1 MMAKRQGSRK
11 KKERMSLTR
20 LMAAAKSNRAKC
32 VFVATLGTALLVVQF
47 CAAIAPE
54 RFDLKVGAIA
64 FKTITASKDVV
75 DETTTA
81 RRREEAA
88 RQVDPSYHPR
98 DGVTETVMAD
108 LRSVFEE
115 LSKVQQYGQTLVTN
129 DDSPQEGSNA
139 TARRYSQGELDYA
152 RSMLTTITL
161 ADYQLIT
168 LLQVSSEKLE
178 QAYNDVSAAVRNTLN
193 TTIREGQ
200 INESISNILQI
211 VGYKTDTSL
220 LQNVVSPLL
229 RRVIQ
234 PNMVIDQEATA
245 IAQENARQAVE
256 PVMYNQGQNIVV
268 AGERVSANQL
278 EMLRALGLLDDN
290 SVDVPMYLGAAL
302 LIMAVMLLTLILL
315 TLMNTTLIRESR
327 KITVFMLI
335 MNLTLAICIVFVKA
349 MLVNVYLSPVIL
361 GALLLTGLLGP
372 LAGIAGNIALS
383 VIVSAFSAG
392 GSTEYSVVMIHLL
405 LSNVVGGTV
414 AVMALRGK
422 PHRAQALLC
431 GIYAALSNLAVMT
444 AVGLMTN
451 NDLQTVFVNALWSM
465 GGAVIAALLCMGFQP
480 LFEAAFNL
488 ATPSKL
494 MELAN
499 PNQPLLRRLL
509 LEAPGTYHH
518 SIIVAN
524 LSEAAAEAIGA
535 NPLLARVGSYFHD
548 VGKLKRP
555 LYFKENQMGD
565 NPHDHTDPYVSSA
578 IVTAHAR
585 DGLMMA
591 QKYRLPLEIEK
602 IIMEHHGDTPVMY
615 FYHKALQQAGGS
627 SVDIKDFRYDGTRP
641 TIKESAIVMLADTI
655 EAAVRSMPDPT
666 PQRIEAFIEQLVRG
680 KLEDGQLS
688 DSPLTLRDIDKIC
701 EAFTTV
707 LIGVFHERIEYPTV
721 DIQKKEPPAPALL
734 TEAEAAPA
742 VPAQPEVPPESSDA
756 SGMPA
761 AAEGAGETAGET
773 AGEDAGED
781 STQDAG
787 ETKSLE
793 E

>member
-1 MMAKRQGSRK
+1 MMAKRQKSRK
-11 KKERMSLTR
+11 NRERISLKGV
-20 LMAAAKSNRAKC
+20 LAAVRTERAKC
-32 VFVATLGTALLVVQF
+32 AFVAILGTVLLAVLF
-47 CAAIAPE
+47 GAAIAPE
-54 RFDLKVGAIA
+54 RYNLKVGSIA
-64 FKTITASKDVV
+64 FKTITASKDVL

-88 RQVDPSYHPR
+88 KQVEPSYHPK
-98 DGVTETVMAD
+98 DGVTDTVMSD
-108 LRSVFEE
+108 LRTVFEE
-115 LSKVQQYGQTLVTN
+115 LRRVQQYGQTLVSDTPQPTEEDTN
-129 DDSPQEGSNA
+129 
-139 TARRYSQGELDYA
+139 TASRHYTQGELDYA
-152 RSMLTTITL
+152 RDMLTTITL
-161 ADYQLIT
+161 SDYQVAT
-168 LLQVSSEKLE
+168 LLQTTADELE
-178 QAYNDVSAAVRNTLN
+178 QAYNDVSAAVRNTMN
-193 TTIREGQ
+193 TTVREGQ

-220 LQNVVSPLL
+220 LQNVISPVL

-245 IAQENARQAVE
+245 IAQENARKAVE

-278 EMLRALGLLDDN
+278 EMLRTLGLLDDN
-290 SVDVPMYLGAAL
+290 SVDVPMYFGATL
-302 LIMAVMLLTLILL
+302 LIVAVMLLTLVLL
-315 TLMNTTLIRESR
+315 TLMNNSLMRDFR
-327 KITVFMLI
+327 KMVVFMLI
-335 MNLTLAICIVFVKA
+335 LNLTLAISIVFVKV
-349 MLVNVYLSPVIL
+349 MQVNVYLSPVIL

-372 LAGIAGNIALS
+372 LAGIAGNLALS
-383 VIVSAFSAG
+383 VIISALSAG
-392 GSTEYSVVMIHLL
+392 GNNEYSAVMIHML

-422 PHRAQALLC
+422 SHRAQALLC
-431 GIYAALSNLAVMT
+431 GIYAALSSLVVMT

-451 NDLQTVFVNALWSM
+451 NDAQAVFTNALWSM

-480 LFEAAFNL
+480 LLEIIFNL

-509 LEAPGTYHH
+509 IEAPGTYHH

-585 DGLMMA
+585 DGLQMA
-591 QKYRLPLEIEK
+591 KKYRLPVEIEK

-615 FYHKALQQAGGS
+615 FYHKALQQAGGNP
-627 SVDIKDFRYDGTRP
+627 VDILDFRYDGTRP
-641 TIKESAIVMLADTI
+641 SMKESAIVMLADTI

-666 PQRIEAFIEQLVRG
+666 PQRIEEFIEQLVRG

-688 DSPLTLRDIDKIC
+688 DSPLTLRDIDKVC
-701 EAFTTV
+701 DAFTTV
-707 LIGVFHERIEYPTV
+707 LIGVFHERIEYPAV
-721 DIQKKEPPAPALL
+721 EIQKKEPPEPARLMEAEQTPAPPAEN
-734 TEAEAAPA
+734 EAAEEAAP
-742 VPAQPEVPPESSDA
+742 EKEETPPEIAQEVGKEPDNA
-756 SGMPA
+756 P
-761 AAEGAGETAGET
+761 GEK
-773 AGEDAGED
+773 ED
-781 STQDAG
+781 
-787 ETKSLE
+787 LE

>member
-11 KKERMSLTR
+11 DKERMSLKSV
-20 LMAAAKSNRAKC
+20 LAAVKTERAKC
-32 VFVATLGTALLVVQF
+32 VFVAILGAAALAVLF
-47 CAAIAPE
+47 GIAIAPE
-54 RFDLKVGAIA
+54 RYDLKVGSIA

-75 DETTTA
+75 DEATTA

-88 RQVDPSYHPR
+88 KQVEPSYHPK
-98 DGVTETVMAD
+98 DGVTDTVMND

-115 LSKVQQYGQTLVTN
+115 LRRVQQYGQTLLSGT
-129 DDSPQEGSNA
+129 PEEQEGASPA
-139 TARRYSQGELDYA
+139 SRRYTQGELDYA
-152 RSMLTTITL
+152 RDMLTTITL
-161 ADYQLIT
+161 ADYQVAT
-168 LLQVSSEKLE
+168 LLQTPADELE
-178 QAYNDVSAAVRNTLN
+178 QAYNDVSAAVRNTMN
-193 TTIREGQ
+193 TTVREGQ
-200 INESISNILQI
+200 INESITNILQI
-211 VGYKTDTSL
+211 VGFKTDTSL
-220 LQNVVSPLL
+220 LQNVISPVL

-234 PNMVIDQEATA
+234 PNMVIDQESTA
-245 IAQENARQAVE
+245 IAQENARKAVE

-278 EMLRALGLLDDN
+278 EMLRTLGLLDDN

-302 LIMAVMLLTLILL
+302 LIVAIILL
-315 TLMNTTLIRESR
+315 TLVLLALMNNSLMHDYR
-327 KITVFMLI
+327 KMVVFMLI
-335 MNLTLAICIVFVKA
+335 LNLTLAICIIVVKV
-349 MLVNVYLSPVIL
+349 MKVNVYLSPVVL

-372 LAGIAGNIALS
+372 LAGIAGNLALS
-383 VIVSAFSAG
+383 VIVSALSAG
-392 GSTEYSVVMIHLL
+392 GNNEYGAIMIHLL

-422 PHRAQALLC
+422 SHRAQALLC
-431 GIYAALSNLAVMT
+431 GIYAALVNMAVMI

-451 NDLQTVFVNALWSM
+451 NDLIAVFGNALWSM
-465 GGAVIAALLCMGFQP
+465 GGALIGALLCMGFQP
-480 LFEAAFNL
+480 LFEIVFNL

-591 QKYRLPLEIEK
+591 QKYRLPMEIEK

-615 FYHKALQQAGGS
+615 FYHKALQQAGGN
-627 SVDIKDFRYDGTRP
+627 SVDITDFRYDGTRP
-641 TIKESAIVMLADTI
+641 TMKESAIVMLADTI

-666 PQRIEAFIEQLVRG
+666 PQRIEEFIEQLVRG

-707 LIGVFHERIEYPTV
+707 LIGVFHERIEYPAV
-721 DIQKKEPPAPALL
+721 EMHKEPAEPARL
-734 TEAEAAPA
+734 TEAEQPPVQPVIEAAGEAEILPESGDDTVPQVQA
-742 VPAQPEVPPESSDA
+742 DIGETGNIPAQK
-756 SGMPA
+756 
-761 AAEGAGETAGET
+761 
-773 AGEDAGED
+773 ED
-781 STQDAG
+781 
-787 ETKSLE
+787 LE

>member
-11 KKERMSLTR
+11 DKERMSLKSV
-20 LMAAAKSNRAKC
+20 LAAVKTERAKC
-32 VFVATLGTALLVVQF
+32 VFVAILGAAALAVLF
-47 CAAIAPE
+47 GIAIAPE
-54 RFDLKVGAIA
+54 RYDLKVGSIA

-75 DETTTA
+75 DEATTA

-88 RQVDPSYHPR
+88 KQVEPSYHPK
-98 DGVTETVMAD
+98 DGVTDTVMND

-115 LSKVQQYGQTLVTN
+115 LRRVQQYGQTLLSGT
-129 DDSPQEGSNA
+129 PEEQEGASPA
-139 TARRYSQGELDYA
+139 SRRYTQGELDYA
-152 RSMLTTITL
+152 RDMLTTITL
-161 ADYQLIT
+161 ADYQVAT
-168 LLQVSSEKLE
+168 LLQTPADELE
-178 QAYNDVSAAVRNTLN
+178 QAYNDVSAAVRNTMN
-193 TTIREGQ
+193 TTVREGQ
-200 INESISNILQI
+200 INESITNILQI
-211 VGYKTDTSL
+211 VGFKTDTSL
-220 LQNVVSPLL
+220 LQNVISPVL

-234 PNMVIDQEATA
+234 PNMVIDQESTA
-245 IAQENARQAVE
+245 IAQENARKAVE

-278 EMLRALGLLDDN
+278 EMLRTLGLLDDN

-302 LIMAVMLLTLILL
+302 LIVAVILL
-315 TLMNTTLIRESR
+315 TLVLLALMNNSLMHDYR
-327 KITVFMLI
+327 KMVVFMLI
-335 MNLTLAICIVFVKA
+335 LNLTLAICIIVVKV
-349 MLVNVYLSPVIL
+349 MKVNVYLSPVVL

-372 LAGIAGNIALS
+372 LAGIAGNLALS
-383 VIVSAFSAG
+383 VIVSALSAG
-392 GSTEYSVVMIHLL
+392 GNNEYGAIMIHLL

-422 PHRAQALLC
+422 SHRAQALLC
-431 GIYAALSNLAVMT
+431 GIYAALVNMAVMI

-451 NDLQTVFVNALWSM
+451 NDLIAVFGNALWSM
-465 GGAVIAALLCMGFQP
+465 GGALIGALLCMGFQP
-480 LFEAAFNL
+480 LFEIVFNL

-591 QKYRLPLEIEK
+591 QKYRLPMEIEK

-615 FYHKALQQAGGS
+615 FYHKALQQAGGN
-627 SVDIKDFRYDGTRP
+627 SVDITDFRYDGTRP
-641 TIKESAIVMLADTI
+641 TMKESAIVMLADTI

-666 PQRIEAFIEQLVRG
+666 PQRIEEFIEQLVRG

-707 LIGVFHERIEYPTV
+707 LIGVFHERIEYPAV
-721 DIQKKEPPAPALL
+721 EMHKEPAEPARL
-734 TEAEAAPA
+734 TEAEQPPVQPVIEAAGEAEILPESGDDTVPQVQA
-742 VPAQPEVPPESSDA
+742 DIGETGNIPAQK
-756 SGMPA
+756 
-761 AAEGAGETAGET
+761 
-773 AGEDAGED
+773 ED
-781 STQDAG
+781 
-787 ETKSLE
+787 LE

>member
-1 MMAKRQGSRK
+1 MMAKRQKGRK
-11 KKERMSLTR
+11 NRERISLKGVLAVVRTE
-20 LMAAAKSNRAKC
+20 RAKC
-32 VFVATLGTALLVVQF
+32 AFVAILGTVALAVLF
-47 CAAIAPE
+47 GTAIAPE
-54 RFDLKVGAIA
+54 RYNLKVGTIA

-75 DETTTA
+75 DEATTA

-88 RQVDPSYHPR
+88 KQVEPSYHPK
-98 DGVTETVMAD
+98 DGVTDTVMND

-115 LSKVQQYGQTLVTN
+115 LRRVQQYGQTLVSGTSQTPEG
-129 DDSPQEGSNA
+129 DSN
-139 TARRYSQGELDYA
+139 TASRHYTQGELDYA
-152 RSMLTTITL
+152 REMLTTIVL
-161 ADYQLIT
+161 SDYQVAT
-168 LLQVSSEKLE
+168 LLQATADELE
-178 QAYNDVSAAVRNTLN
+178 QAYNDVSAAVRNTMN
-193 TTIREGQ
+193 ATVREGQ
-200 INESISNILQI
+200 INESINNILQI
-211 VGYKTDTSL
+211 VGFKTDTSL
-220 LQNVVSPLL
+220 LQNVISPVL

-234 PNMVIDQEATA
+234 PNMVIDQESTA
-245 IAQENARQAVE
+245 IAQENARKAVE

-278 EMLRALGLLDDN
+278 EMLRNLGLLDDN
-290 SVDVPMYLGAAL
+290 SVDVPMYFGATL
-302 LIMAVMLLTLILL
+302 LIVAVLLLTLALL
-315 TLMNTTLIRESR
+315 TLMNNSLMRDFR
-327 KITVFMLI
+327 KMMVFMLI
-335 MNLTLAICIVFVKA
+335 LNLTLAICIVFVKV
-349 MLVNVYLSPVIL
+349 MRVNVYLSPVIL

-372 LAGIAGNIALS
+372 LAGIAGNLALS
-383 VIVSAFSAG
+383 VIISALSTG
-392 GSTEYSVVMIHLL
+392 GNNEYSAVMIHLL
-405 LSNVVGGTV
+405 LSSVVGGTV

-422 PHRAQALLC
+422 SHRAQALLC
-431 GIYAALSNLAVMT
+431 GIYAALSSLVVMT

-451 NDLQTVFVNALWSM
+451 NDAQAVFTNALWSM

-480 LFEAAFNL
+480 LLEIIFNL

-509 LEAPGTYHH
+509 IEAPGTYHH

-585 DGLMMA
+585 DGLQMA
-591 QKYRLPLEIEK
+591 KKYRLPVEIEK

-615 FYHKALQQAGGS
+615 FYHKALQQAGGNP
-627 SVDIKDFRYDGTRP
+627 VDIQDFRYDGTRP
-641 TIKESAIVMLADTI
+641 SMKESAIVMLADTI

-666 PQRIEAFIEQLVRG
+666 PQRIEEFIEQLVRG

-701 EAFTTV
+701 DAFTTV
-707 LIGVFHERIEYPTV
+707 LIGVFHERIEYPAV
-721 DIQKKEPPAPALL
+721 EIQKKEPPVPARLM
-734 TEAEAAPA
+734 EAEQTPAP
-742 VPAQPEVPPESSDA
+742 PAQMEASEETSPVKEEVPPEPVQEN
-756 SGMPA
+756 GKE
-761 AAEGAGETAGET
+761 AENAPGEKEN
-773 AGEDAGED
+773 
-781 STQDAG
+781 
-787 ETKSLE
+787 LE

>member
-1 MMAKRQGSRK
+1 MMAKRQKGRK
-11 KKERMSLTR
+11 NRERISLKGV
-20 LMAAAKSNRAKC
+20 LAAVRTERAKC
-32 VFVATLGTALLVVQF
+32 AFVAILGTAALAVLF
-47 CAAIAPE
+47 GLAIAPE
-54 RFDLKVGAIA
+54 RYNLKVGSIA

-75 DETTTA
+75 DEITTA

-88 RQVDPSYHPR
+88 KQVEPSYHPK
-98 DGVTETVMAD
+98 DGVTDTVMND

-115 LSKVQQYGQTLVTN
+115 LRRVQQYGLTLESGTEQPS
-129 DDSPQEGSNA
+129 DDESSA
-139 TARRYSQGELDYA
+139 ASRRYTQGELDYA
-152 RSMLTTITL
+152 RDMLTTITL
-161 ADYQLIT
+161 SDYQVAT
-168 LLQVSSEKLE
+168 LLQTPADELE
-178 QAYNDVSAAVRNTLN
+178 QAYNDVSAAVRNTMN
-193 TTIREGQ
+193 TTVREGQ

-220 LQNVVSPLL
+220 LQNVISPVLH
-229 RRVIQ
+229 RVIQ

-245 IAQENARQAVE
+245 VAQENASKAVE

-278 EMLRALGLLDDN
+278 EMLRTLGLLDDN
-290 SVDVPMYLGAAL
+290 SVDVPMYFGATL
-302 LIMAVMLLTLILL
+302 LIVAVMFLTLVLL
-315 TLMNTTLIRESR
+315 TLMNNSLMREFR
-327 KITVFMLI
+327 KMVVFMLI
-335 MNLTLAICIVFVKA
+335 MNLTLAISIVFVKV
-349 MLVNVYLSPVIL
+349 MQVNVYLSPVIL

-372 LAGIAGNIALS
+372 LAGIAGNLALS
-383 VIVSAFSAG
+383 VIISALTAG
-392 GSTEYSVVMIHLL
+392 GNNVYSAVMIHML
-405 LSNVVGGTV
+405 LSSVVGGTV

-422 PHRAQALLC
+422 SHRAQALLC
-431 GIYAALSNLAVMT
+431 GIYAALASLVVMT

-451 NDLQTVFVNALWSM
+451 NNSQAVFTNALWSM

-480 LFEAAFNL
+480 LLEIVFNL

-509 LEAPGTYHH
+509 IEAPGTYHH

-585 DGLMMA
+585 DGLQMA
-591 QKYRLPLEIEK
+591 KKYRLPMEIEK

-615 FYHKALQQAGGS
+615 FYHKALQQAGGNP
-627 SVDIKDFRYDGTRP
+627 VDIQDFRYDGTRP
-641 TIKESAIVMLADTI
+641 TMKESAIVMLADTI

-666 PQRIEAFIEQLVRG
+666 PQRIEEFIEQLVRG

-701 EAFTTV
+701 DAFTTV
-707 LIGVFHERIEYPTV
+707 LIGVFHERIEYPAV
-721 DIQKKEPPAPALL
+721 EIQKKEPAEPARLM
-734 TEAEAAPA
+734 EAEQT
-742 VPAQPEVPPESSDA
+742 PAQPDENEAV
-756 SGMPA
+756 
-761 AAEGAGETAGET
+761 GETAPEKEEAPLEPVQKNIKEPENAPEEKGN
-773 AGEDAGED
+773 
-781 STQDAG
+781 
-787 ETKSLE
+787 LE

>member
-1 MMAKRQGSRK
+1 MMAKRQKGRK
-11 KKERMSLTR
+11 NRERISLKGV
-20 LMAAAKSNRAKC
+20 LAAVRTERAKC
-32 VFVATLGTALLVVQF
+32 AFVAILGTVALAVLF
-47 CAAIAPE
+47 GAAIAPE
-54 RFDLKVGAIA
+54 RYNLKVGSIA
-64 FKTITASKDVV
+64 FKTITASKDVL

-88 RQVDPSYHPR
+88 KQVEPSYHPK
-98 DGVTETVMAD
+98 DGVTDTVMSD
-108 LRSVFEE
+108 LRTVFEE
-115 LSKVQQYGQTLVTN
+115 LRRVQQYGQTLVSDTTQLPEE
-129 DDSPQEGSNA
+129 DSNVASRHY
-139 TARRYSQGELDYA
+139 TQGELDYA
-152 RSMLTTITL
+152 RDMLTTITL
-161 ADYQLIT
+161 SDYQVAT
-168 LLQVSSEKLE
+168 LLQTSADELE
-178 QAYNDVSAAVRNTLN
+178 QAYNDVSAAVRNTMN
-193 TTIREGQ
+193 TTVREGQ

-220 LQNVVSPLL
+220 LQNVISPVL

-245 IAQENARQAVE
+245 IAQENARKAVE

-278 EMLRALGLLDDN
+278 EMLRTLGLLDDN
-290 SVDVPMYLGAAL
+290 SVDVPMYFGATL
-302 LIMAVMLLTLILL
+302 LIVAVMLLTLVLL
-315 TLMNTTLIRESR
+315 TLMNNSLMQDFR
-327 KITVFMLI
+327 KMVVFMLI
-335 MNLTLAICIVFVKA
+335 LNLTLAISIVFVKV
-349 MLVNVYLSPVIL
+349 MKVNVYLSPVIL

-372 LAGIAGNIALS
+372 LAGIAGNLALS
-383 VIVSAFSAG
+383 VIISALSAG
-392 GSTEYSVVMIHLL
+392 GNNEYSAVMIHML

-422 PHRAQALLC
+422 SHRAQALLC
-431 GIYAALSNLAVMT
+431 GIYAALSSLVVMT

-451 NDLQTVFVNALWSM
+451 NDAQAVFTNALWSM

-480 LFEAAFNL
+480 LLEIVFNL

-509 LEAPGTYHH
+509 IEAPGTYHH

-585 DGLMMA
+585 DGLQMA
-591 QKYRLPLEIEK
+591 KKYRLPVEIEK

-615 FYHKALQQAGGS
+615 FYHKALQQAGGNP
-627 SVDIKDFRYDGTRP
+627 VDILDFRYDGTRP
-641 TIKESAIVMLADTI
+641 SMKESAIVMLADTI

-666 PQRIEAFIEQLVRG
+666 PQRIEEFIEQLVRG

-701 EAFTTV
+701 DAFTTV
-707 LIGVFHERIEYPTV
+707 LIGVFHERIEYPAV
-721 DIQKKEPPAPALL
+721 EIQKKEPPEPARLM
-734 TEAEAAPA
+734 EAEQTPAPPAENEAVEIAAP
-742 VPAQPEVPPESSDA
+742 EKEETPPEIAQEVGKEPDNA
-756 SGMPA
+756 P
-761 AAEGAGETAGET
+761 GEK
-773 AGEDAGED
+773 ED
-781 STQDAG
+781 
-787 ETKSLE
+787 LE

>member
-1 MMAKRQGSRK
+1 MMAKRQKGRK
-11 KKERMSLTR
+11 KGERISLTR
-20 LMAAAKSNRAKC
+20 VLAAVSTNRAKC
-32 VFVATLGTALLVVQF
+32 VFVAILGTAALAVLF
-47 CAAIAPE
+47 GTAIAPE
-54 RFDLKVGAIA
+54 RYNLKVGSIA
-64 FKTITASKDVV
+64 FQTITASKDVV
-75 DETTTA
+75 DEATTN

-88 RQVDPSYHPR
+88 KQVEPSYHPK
-98 DGVTETVMAD
+98 DGVTDTVMND

-115 LSKVQQYGQTLVTN
+115 LRRVQQYGQTLLSDT
-129 DDSPQEGSNA
+129 PQPEEGVST
-139 TARRYSQGELDYA
+139 TARRYTQGELDYA
-152 RSMLTTITL
+152 RDMLTSITL
-161 ADYQLIT
+161 ADYQIAT
-168 LLQVSSEKLE
+168 LLQTPAEKLE
-178 QAYNDVSAAVRNTLN
+178 EAYNDVSAAVRNTMN
-193 TTIREGQ
+193 TTVREGQ
-200 INESISNILQI
+200 VNESIATILQI

-220 LQNVVSPLL
+220 LQNVISPLL

-234 PNMVIDQEATA
+234 PNMVIDEEATA
-245 IAQENARQAVE
+245 IAEENARKAVE

-268 AGERVSANQL
+268 AGERISANQL

-302 LIMAVMLLTLILL
+302 LIVAIMFLTLLL
-315 TLMNTTLIRESR
+315 LALMNGSLMQDVR
-327 KITVFMLI
+327 KMVVFMLI
-335 MNLTLAICIVFVKA
+335 LSLTLAICIVFVKV
-349 MLVNVYLSPVIL
+349 MRVSVYLSPVIL

-372 LAGIAGNIALS
+372 LAGIAGNLALS
-383 VIVSAFSAG
+383 VIVSALSAG
-392 GSTEYSVVMIHLL
+392 GNNEYGAIMIHML

-422 PHRAQALLC
+422 SHRAQALLC
-431 GIYAALSNLAVMT
+431 GIYAALSSLVVMM

-451 NDLQTVFVNALWSM
+451 NDSQAVFINALWSM

-480 LFEAAFNL
+480 LLEIVFNL
-488 ATPSKL
+488 STPSKL

-509 LEAPGTYHH
+509 IEAPGTYHH

-585 DGLMMA
+585 DGLQMA
-591 QKYRLPLEIEK
+591 KKYRLPLEIEK

-615 FYHKALQQAGGS
+615 FYHKALQQAGGNP
-627 SVDIKDFRYDGTRP
+627 VDIQDFRYDGTRP
-641 TIKESAIVMLADTI
+641 SMKESAIVMLADTI

-666 PQRIEAFIEQLVRG
+666 PKRIEEFIEQLVRG

-701 EAFTTV
+701 DAFTTV
-707 LIGVFHERIEYPTV
+707 LIGVFHERIEYPAV
-721 DIQKKEPPAPALL
+721 EIQKKEPPEPARLTEPEPAPAPPAEKEPNEEPAPEKEESPSISLPEDGG
-734 TEAEAAPA
+734 EAENAP
-742 VPAQPEVPPESSDA
+742 
-756 SGMPA
+756 
-761 AAEGAGETAGET
+761 GEK
-773 AGEDAGED
+773 ED
-781 STQDAG
+781 
-787 ETKSLE
+787 LE

>member
-1 MMAKRQGSRK
+1 MMAKRQKGRK
-11 KKERMSLTR
+11 NGERMSLKRILSAVKTE
-20 LMAAAKSNRAKC
+20 RAKC
-32 VFVATLGTALLVVQF
+32 VFVAILGTVVTAVLF
-47 CAAIAPE
+47 GTAIAPE
-54 RFDLKVGAIA
+54 RYNVKVGSIA

-75 DETTTA
+75 DEATTA

-88 RQVDPSYHPR
+88 KQVEPSYHPK
-98 DGVTETVMAD
+98 DGVTDTVMSD

-115 LSKVQQYGQTLVTN
+115 LRRVQQYGQTLLADNSSAST
-129 DDSPQEGSNA
+129 GSS
-139 TARRYSQGELDYA
+139 TSVRRFSQMEIDYA
-152 RSMLTTITL
+152 RDMLTVMTL
-161 ADYQLIT
+161 ADYQIAT
-168 LLQVSSEKLE
+168 LLQTPAEKLE
-178 QAYNDVSAAVRNTLN
+178 QAYNDVSAAVRNTMN
-193 TTIREGQ
+193 TTVREGQ

-220 LQNVVSPLL
+220 LQNVVSPVL

-245 IAQENARQAVE
+245 VAQDNARKAVE

-268 AGERVSANQL
+268 AGERVNANQL
-278 EMLRALGLLDDN
+278 EMLRNLGLLDDN
-290 SVDVPMYLGAAL
+290 SVDVPMYLGASL
-302 LIMAVMLLTLILL
+302 FVVSVMLLTLMLL
-315 TLMNTTLIRESR
+315 TLMNGSLMKDAR
-327 KITVFMLI
+327 KMVVFMLI
-335 MNLTLAICIVFVKA
+335 INMTLAICIIFVKI
-349 MLVNVYLSPVIL
+349 MQLNVYLSPVIL
-361 GALLLTGLLGP
+361 GALLLTGILGP
-372 LAGIAGNIALS
+372 LAGIAGNLALS
-383 VIVSAFSAG
+383 VIVSALSAG
-392 GSTEYSVVMIHLL
+392 GNNEYSAVMIQLL
-405 LSNVVGGTV
+405 LSSVVGGTV

-422 PHRAQALLC
+422 SHRAQALLC
-431 GIYAALSNLAVMT
+431 GIYAALSSLAVMT

-451 NDLQTVFVNALWSM
+451 HDSQTVFANALWSM
-465 GGAVIAALLCMGFQP
+465 GGAIIASLLSMGFQP
-480 LFEAAFNL
+480 LFEAVFNL

-509 LEAPGTYHH
+509 IEAPGTYHH

-555 LYFKENQMGD
+555 LYFKENQMGE
-565 NPHDHTDPYVSSA
+565 NPHDRTDPYVSSA

-585 DGLMMA
+585 DGLQMA
-591 QKYRLPLEIEK
+591 KKYRLPMEIEK

-615 FYHKALQQAGGS
+615 FYHKALQSAGGNP
-627 SVDIKDFRYDGTRP
+627 VDIKDFRYDGTRP
-641 TIKESAIVMLADTI
+641 TMKESAIVMLADTI

-666 PQRIEAFIEQLVRG
+666 PQSIEAFIEQLVRG

-707 LIGVFHERIEYPTV
+707 LIGVFHERIEYPTLE
-721 DIQKKEPPAPALL
+721 IHKTEPKEPARL
-734 TEAEAAPA
+734 TEPEHATVPPAEKEPVPDA
-742 VPAQPEVPPESSDA
+742 VPEGESGA
-756 SGMPA
+756 SAPVQA
-761 AAEGAGETAGET
+761 DAAEVEKVPGET
-773 AGEDAGED
+773 ED
-781 STQDAG
+781 
-787 ETKSLE
+787 LE

>member
-1 MMAKRQGSRK
+1 MMAKRQGGRK
-11 KKERMSLTR
+11 KKERITLKR
-20 LMAAAKSNRAKC
+20 AWAAVKTNRAKC
-32 VFVATLGTALLVVQF
+32 VLAAILGTVTLAVLF

-54 RFDLKVGAIA
+54 RYDLKVGAIA
-64 FKTITASKDVV
+64 FQTITASKDVV
-75 DETTTA
+75 DEATTA
-81 RRREEAA
+81 RRKEEAA
-88 RQVDPSYHPR
+88 RLVEPSYHPR

-115 LSKVQQYGQTLVTN
+115 LRKVQQYGQTLLS
-129 DDSPQEGSNA
+129 DSSSGQAGSSA
-139 TARRYSQGELDYA
+139 GSRRFSQMEIDYG
-152 RSMLTTITL
+152 RSMLTTIAL
-161 ADYQLIT
+161 ADYQLVT
-168 LLQVSSEKLE
+168 LLQVPAEKLE
-178 QAYNDVSAAVRNTLN
+178 QAYNDVSAAVRNTMN
-193 TTIREGQ
+193 TTVREGQ
-200 INESISNILQI
+200 INESISYILQI

-220 LQNVVSPLL
+220 LQNVVSPVL

-245 IAQENARQAVE
+245 VAQENARQAVE
-256 PVMYNQGQNIVV
+256 PVIYNQGQNIVV

-290 SVDVPMYLGAAL
+290 SVDVPMYLGATL
-302 LIMAVMLLTLILL
+302 LIVAVMLLTLILL
-315 TLMNTTLIRESR
+315 TLMNNSLMRDLR
-327 KITVFMLI
+327 KIMVFMLVL
-335 MNLTLAICIVFVKA
+335 NLTLAICIVFVKV
-349 MLVNVYLSPVIL
+349 MRVNVYLSPVIL
-361 GALLLTGLLGP
+361 GAMLLTGLLGP
-372 LAGIAGNIALS
+372 LAGIAGNLALS
-383 VIVSAFSAG
+383 ALVGAISAG
-392 GSTEYSVVMIHLL
+392 GSTEYSMVIVHML

-414 AVMALRGK
+414 AVITLRGK
-422 PHRAQALLC
+422 AHRAQALLC
-431 GIYAALSNLAVMT
+431 GVYAALSNLVVMA

-451 NDLQTVFVNALWSM
+451 NDLQAVFGNALWSM

-480 LFEAAFNL
+480 LFEAIFNL

-509 LEAPGTYHH
+509 IEAPGTYHH

-585 DGLMMA
+585 DGLQMA
-591 QKYRLPLEIEK
+591 KKYRLPEEIEK
-602 IIMEHHGDTPVMY
+602 IIVEHHGDTPVMY
-615 FYHKALQQAGGS
+615 FYHKALQQADGRP
-627 SVDIKDFRYDGTRP
+627 VDIKDFRYDGTRP

-666 PQRIEAFIEQLVRG
+666 PQHIEEFIEQLVRG

-707 LIGVFHERIEYPTV
+707 LIGVFHERIEYPTM
-721 DIQKKEPPAPALL
+721 DIQKKEPPEPARL
-734 TEAEAAPA
+734 TEAVMP
-742 VPAQPEVPPESSDA
+742 PVPPVEPEPASEPPKEPGTPVESTSE
-756 SGMPA
+756 SG
-761 AAEGAGETAGET
+761 EGAPVPVKDDDGEAVQTAGET
-773 AGEDAGED
+773 ED
-781 STQDAG
+781 
-787 ETKSLE
+787 LE

>member
-11 KKERMSLTR
+11 DKERISLKSV
-20 LMAAAKSNRAKC
+20 LAAVKTERAKC
-32 VFVATLGTALLVVQF
+32 VFVAILGAAALAVLF
-47 CAAIAPE
+47 GIAIAPE
-54 RFDLKVGAIA
+54 RYDLKVGSIA

-75 DETTTA
+75 DEATTA

-88 RQVDPSYHPR
+88 KQVEPSYHPK
-98 DGVTETVMAD
+98 DGVTDTVMND

-115 LSKVQQYGQTLVTN
+115 LRRVQQYGQTLLSGT
-129 DDSPQEGSNA
+129 PEEQEGASPA
-139 TARRYSQGELDYA
+139 SRRYTQGELDYA
-152 RSMLTTITL
+152 RDMLTTITL
-161 ADYQLIT
+161 ADYQVAT
-168 LLQVSSEKLE
+168 LLQTPADELE
-178 QAYNDVSAAVRNTLN
+178 QAYNDVSAAVRNTMN
-193 TTIREGQ
+193 TTVREGQ
-200 INESISNILQI
+200 INESITNILQI
-211 VGYKTDTSL
+211 VGFKTDTSL
-220 LQNVVSPLL
+220 LQNVISPVL

-234 PNMVIDQEATA
+234 PNMVIDQESTA
-245 IAQENARQAVE
+245 IAQENARKAVE

-278 EMLRALGLLDDN
+278 EMLRTLGLLDDN

-302 LIMAVMLLTLILL
+302 LIVAVILL
-315 TLMNTTLIRESR
+315 TLVLLALMNNSLMHDYR
-327 KITVFMLI
+327 KMVVFMLI
-335 MNLTLAICIVFVKA
+335 LNLTLAICIIVVKV
-349 MLVNVYLSPVIL
+349 MKVNVYLSPVVL

-372 LAGIAGNIALS
+372 LAGIAGNLALS
-383 VIVSAFSAG
+383 VIVSALSAG
-392 GSTEYSVVMIHLL
+392 GNNEYGAIMIHLL

-422 PHRAQALLC
+422 SHRAQALLC
-431 GIYAALSNLAVMT
+431 GIYAALVNMAVMI

-451 NDLQTVFVNALWSM
+451 NDLIAVFGNALWSM
-465 GGAVIAALLCMGFQP
+465 GGALIGALLCMGFQP
-480 LFEAAFNL
+480 LFEIVFNL

-591 QKYRLPLEIEK
+591 QKYRLPMEIEK

-615 FYHKALQQAGGS
+615 FYHKALQQAGGN
-627 SVDIKDFRYDGTRP
+627 SVDITDFRYDGTRP
-641 TIKESAIVMLADTI
+641 TMKESAIVMLADTI

-666 PQRIEAFIEQLVRG
+666 PQRIEEFIEQLVRG

-707 LIGVFHERIEYPTV
+707 LIGVFHERIEYPAV
-721 DIQKKEPPAPALL
+721 EMHKEPAEPARL
-734 TEAEAAPA
+734 TEAEQPPVQPVIEAAGEA
-742 VPAQPEVPPESSDA
+742 EILPESGDDTDLQA
-756 SGMPA
+756 QA
-761 AAEGAGETAGET
+761 DIGETGNIPAKK
-773 AGEDAGED
+773 ED
-781 STQDAG
+781 
-787 ETKSLE
+787 LE

>member
-1 MMAKRQGSRK
+1 MMAKRQKGRK
-11 KKERMSLTR
+11 NKERFSLKGV
-20 LMAAAKSNRAKC
+20 LAAARTERAKC
-32 VFVATLGTALLVVQF
+32 AFVAILGMVALAVLF
-47 CAAIAPE
+47 GAAIAPE
-54 RFDLKVGAIA
+54 RYNLKVGSIA

-88 RQVDPSYHPR
+88 KQVEPSYHPK
-98 DGVTETVMAD
+98 DGVTDTVMSD

-115 LSKVQQYGQTLVTN
+115 LRRVQQYGQTLVSDTPQQPEEDTN
-129 DDSPQEGSNA
+129 IIS
-139 TARRYSQGELDYA
+139 RRYSQGELDYA
-152 RSMLTTITL
+152 RDMLTTITL
-161 ADYQLIT
+161 ADYQVAT
-168 LLQVSSEKLE
+168 LLQTPADVLE
-178 QAYNDVSAAVRNTLN
+178 QAYNDVSAALRNTLN

-200 INESISNILQI
+200 INESINNILQI
-211 VGYKTDTSL
+211 VGFKTDTSL
-220 LQNVVSPLL
+220 LQNVISPVL

-245 IAQENARQAVE
+245 IAQENARKAVE

-278 EMLRALGLLDDN
+278 EMLRTLGLLDDN
-290 SVDVPMYLGAAL
+290 SVDVPMYLGSTL
-302 LIMAVMLLTLILL
+302 LIVAVMLLTLALL
-315 TLMNTTLIRESR
+315 TLMNGSLMQDFR
-327 KITVFMLI
+327 KMVVFMLI
-335 MNLTLAICIVFVKA
+335 MNLSLAICIVFVKV
-349 MLVNVYLSPVIL
+349 MNVNVYLSPVIL

-372 LAGIAGNIALS
+372 LAGIAGNLALS
-383 VIVSAFSAG
+383 VIVSALSAG
-392 GSTEYSVVMIHLL
+392 GNNEYSAVMIHLL
-405 LSNVVGGTV
+405 LSSVVGGTV

-422 PHRAQALLC
+422 SHRAQALLC
-431 GIYAALSNLAVMT
+431 GIYAALSSLVVMT

-451 NDLQTVFVNALWSM
+451 NDAQAVFTNALWSM

-480 LFEAAFNL
+480 LLEIIFNL

-509 LEAPGTYHH
+509 IEAPGTYHH

-585 DGLMMA
+585 DGLQMA
-591 QKYRLPLEIEK
+591 QKYRLPVEIEK

-615 FYHKALQQAGGS
+615 FYHKALQQADGNP
-627 SVDIKDFRYDGTRP
+627 VDIQDFRYDGTRP
-641 TIKESAIVMLADTI
+641 TMKESAIVMLADTI

-666 PQRIEAFIEQLVRG
+666 PQRIEEFIEQLVRG

-701 EAFTTV
+701 DAFSTV
-707 LIGVFHERIEYPTV
+707 LIGVFHERIEYPAV
-721 DIQKKEPPAPALL
+721 EIQKKEPPVPARL
-734 TEAEAAPA
+734 TEAEPVPAPA
-742 VPAQPEVPPESSDA
+742 PEPAPLAVKEMTEK
-756 SGMPA
+756 A
-761 AAEGAGETAGET
+761 AAEKEENPPATAQ
-773 AGEDAGED
+773 EDGKEP
-781 STQDAG
+781 
-787 ETKSLE
+787 EKSPEEKENLE